1 VKPLGH
7 GRARAGAGGNVT
19 LQINLTHDCFEHPL
33 NECTWFSCWFGHL
46 DSTQQENQVNSHNV
60 LVFLVDLENWA
71 PFLLK
76 NHISVEEQQLD
87 NKNEEKYLEMDKSEK
102 GKKTTRIFFFF
113 FKVNLEK
120 GEEEEAA

>member
-1 VKPLGH
+1 
-7 GRARAGAGGNVT
+7 
-19 LQINLTHDCFEHPL
+19 
-33 NECTWFSCWFGHL
+33 L

-113 FKVNLEK
+113 
-120 GEEEEAA
+120 

>member
-1 VKPLGH
+1 
-7 GRARAGAGGNVT
+7 
-19 LQINLTHDCFEHPL
+19 
-33 NECTWFSCWFGHL
+33 L